1 MTFRLGTVAILTST
15 LIALG
20 GCASGGGTGYDPG
33 AATLPMGESCQSI
46 RSQLNGLDAK
56 GVPALVERQGSGGKL
71 SGPQKAQADQYNRLL
86 SQYLG
91 ARCHV

>member
-1 MTFRLGTVAILTST
+1 MTFRLGTAAILTST

-20 GCASGGGTGYDPG
+20 GCASGGTGYDPG
-33 AATLPMGESCQSI
+33 ASSLPMGESCQNI
-46 RSQLNGLDAK
+46 RSQLNALDAK